1 MSTDTNTG
9 GPAFPAEEDT
19 EYPSAVITNKHQGM
33 TLRDY
38 FAAKVLQGL
47 MAGRWKAD
55 MHGIPYDAYRA
66 DADEWAKSAY
76 HFADAMLKARQ
87 A

>member
-1 MSTDTNTG
+1 MSNVDKG
-9 GPAFPAEEDT
+9 GPAFPTYFTGNHAL
-19 EYPSAVITNKHQGM
+19 SM

-38 FAAKVLQGL
+38 FAANAMQGL

-76 HFADAMLKARQ
+76 HFADAMLKARK
-87 A
+87 